1 MSGVTGRLLAQ
12 AKLNLILRVLG
23 KELSGYHQLETVF
36 VRLELGDTV
45 TVRCGGTS
53 RSLEC
58 DESALQVRGQL
69 GPPNENLA
77 YRAAVAYADAAGWPR
92 GFRIDIEKRIPVGG
106 GLGGGSADAG
116 AVLRI
121 LDALA
126 PQPLP
131 PDRFR
136 RVAFALGA
144 DVQFL
149 ATEMPMALGWGRGER
164 LHPLPALPV
173 RDIALAIFPFGVM
186 TKDAFGWL
194 DADRHGDIPLDA
206 TIQSEMLMAWD
217 RVAVVMR
224 NDLET
229 PVAQRHSP
237 IRRVLDAIRKVT
249 PVAQLTGSGSTV
261 FGVFDAPT
269 ALSFGQD
276 ARVIWTRN
284 AARVVPVE
292 RIG

>member
-1 MSGVTGRLLAQ
+1 MSGVTGRLIAQ

-53 RSLEC
+53 RSIEC
-58 DESALQVRGQL
+58 DESALQVRGEL

-77 YRAAVAYADAAGWPR
+77 YRAAVAFAEAAGWPR

-121 LDALA
+121 LNALA
-126 PQPLP
+126 PQPLSS
-131 PDRFR
+131 DRFR
-136 RVAFALGA
+136 RVAFGLGA
-144 DVQFL
+144 DVPFL

-164 LHPLPALPV
+164 LHALPALPA
-173 RDIALAIFPFGVM
+173 RDIALAIFPFGVL

-206 TIQSEMLMAWD
+206 TIQGEMLMAWD

-224 NDLET
+224 NDLEA
-229 PVAQRHSP
+229 PVAQRNPP
-237 IRRVLDAIRKVT
+237 IRRVLEVMRKMT
-249 PVAQLTGSGSTV
+249 PLAQLTGSGSTV
-261 FGVFDAPT
+261 FGVFDAPQS
-269 ALSFGQD
+269 LSFGDD

-284 AARVVPVE
+284 ASRVVPVE